1 MKIWSRVHQCWWSV
15 CLMAVLSVSMPA
27 FATLSD
33 AQAVNKA
40 GLQRMLSQRI
50 ARNFLMVGSN
60 IDAKAAQQELD
71 LNVATFEQNL
81 MELQDYAT
89 QKEVKTSLTKVE
101 QAWQMY
107 RVLAVSMP
115 NKDGAAEL
123 LRVSDEVL
131 QRSED
136 LVAQIQKATA
146 TQPTKLVGTSGR
158 QRMLSQRI
166 AKMYLALFWAV
177 PYPGLESELGRAMQE
192 YEKGL
197 STLEESQLNTPQ
209 INSSLLKVRAQ
220 WDFAKAG
227 FRQYK
232 EGRFIPMVIAR
243 TSDTMLKQMNDITMQ
258 YVQVIQVASK

>member
-1 MKIWSRVHQCWWSV
+1 MKIWSRFHQYWWSF
-15 CLMAVLSVSMPA
+15 CLMLTLGMSMPA
-27 FATLSD
+27 LAVLSD

-50 ARNFLMVGSN
+50 ARNFLMVGTN
-60 IDAKAAQQELD
+60 IDAKSAQQELD
-71 LNVATFEQNL
+71 LNIATFEQNL
-81 MELQDYAT
+81 MELQEYAT
-89 QKEVKTSLTKVE
+89 KKDVKVTLNKVD
-101 QAWQMY
+101 QSWQMY

-115 NKDGAAEL
+115 SKDSALEV
-123 LRVSDEVL
+123 LRSSDEVL
-131 QRSED
+131 QRSEE

-166 AKMYLALFWAV
+166 AKMYLALYWAV
-177 PYPGLESELGRAMQE
+177 PFQGLEGELNKAMQE

-197 STLEESQLNTPQ
+197 SSLEEAQLNTPQ
-209 INSSLLKVRAQ
+209 ISSSLLKVRAQ

-243 TSDTMLKQMNDITMQ
+243 TSDTMLKQMNDITLQ
-258 YVQVIQVASK
+258 YVQVIQIASK

>member
-1 MKIWSRVHQCWWSV
+1 MKFWCQTRSYLCSV
-15 CLMAVLSVSMPA
+15 MIALVLSAAMPVYA
-27 FATLSD
+27 ALSD

-50 ARNFLMVGSN
+50 ARNFIMVGAN
-60 IDAKAAQQELD
+60 IDAKNAQQELD
-71 LNVATFEQNL
+71 QNVATFEQNL
-81 MELQDYAT
+81 TELQEYAG
-89 QKEVKTSLTKVE
+89 QKELKSTLAKIE
-101 QAWQMY
+101 QSWQMY

-123 LRVSDEVL
+123 LRLSDEVL
-131 QRSED
+131 QRSEE
-136 LVAQIQKATA
+136 LVAQLQKATS

-177 PYPGLESELGRAMQE
+177 PYPGLENELNKAMQE

-197 STLEESQLNTPQ
+197 STLEEAQLNTPQ
-209 INSSLLKVRAQ
+209 ISSSLLKVRAQ

>member
-1 MKIWSRVHQCWWSV
+1 MV
-15 CLMAVLSVSMPA
+15 AFALSASMPVYA
-27 FATLSD
+27 VLSD

-50 ARNFLMVGSN
+50 ARNFIMVGAN
-60 IDAKAAQQELD
+60 IDAKNAQQELD
-71 LNVATFEQNL
+71 QNVATFEQNL
-81 MELQDYAT
+81 TELQEYAT
-89 QKEVKTSLTKVE
+89 QKEVRATLTKIE
-101 QAWQMY
+101 QSWQMY

-115 NKDGAAEL
+115 NKDGAADM
-123 LRVSDEVL
+123 LRMSDEVL

-136 LVAQIQKATA
+136 LVTQIQKATA

-177 PYPGLESELGRAMQE
+177 PYPVLENELNKAMQD

-232 EGRFIPMVIAR
+232 DGRYIPMVIAR
-243 TSDTMLKQMNDITMQ
+243 TSDTMLKQMNDITTQ